1 MGMSILT
8 GDLPSVATKPRRAI
22 SGPTSKTAIG
32 FEWDLGATFWVD
44 HLSHLDLTVGGGE
57 GSRGSPRARAKLFI
71 LTTSDG
77 TPASGLTSDRIRS
90 NFDYQE
96 LSDVFNDRFP
106 NQQSYHFAFPL
117 RKIRHIFYHRS
128 GIPTRLQIRQS
139 VFEYILHGEGHVAAT
154 EMVSDF
160 IDLGTMKSVRKLS
173 WDADLPAGTQIEIRS
188 QDRQH
193 F

>member
-1 MGMSILT
+1 MAPT
-8 GDLPSVATKPRRAI
+8 GTGPSYLSSPPR
-22 SGPTSKTAIG
+22 TA
-32 FEWDLGATFWVD
+32 
-44 HLSHLDLTVGGGE
+44 
-57 GSRGSPRARAKLFI
+57 RR
-71 LTTSDG
+71 
-77 TPASGLTSDRIRS
+77 PAALTSDRIRS

-139 VFEYILHGEGHVAAT
+139 IFEYILHGEGHVAAT

-160 IDLGTMKSVRKLS
+160 IDLGAMKSVRKLS
-173 WDADLPAGTQIEIRS
+173 WDADLPRRHADRNS
-188 QDRQH
+188 LADRQY